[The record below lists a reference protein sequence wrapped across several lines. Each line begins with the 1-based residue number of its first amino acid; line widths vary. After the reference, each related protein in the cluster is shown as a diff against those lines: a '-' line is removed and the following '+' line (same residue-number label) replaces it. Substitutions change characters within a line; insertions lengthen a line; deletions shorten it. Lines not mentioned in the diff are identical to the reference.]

1 MLKVVV
7 FDCSSSWAT
16 DDPSVLAET
25 LSALRVFVAAFL
37 TCSRANRVAVIGA
50 RGAQSRHLLVEPE
63 EEEREEAAR
72 VAGKAV
78 EAVQSFLGNVE
89 GLSRFPGMAAALSM
103 ALCYGHAQHKAR
115 PQLGCQLL
123 VVSRSA
129 DEPPLYV
136 GMMNA
141 LFAAQR
147 AGTALDVLAVRS
159 TSSYLNQGASLTQG
173 LYVEA
178 AENFAPLLL
187 GYFLADAAARRAV
200 TLPSQPPVDS
210 RASCFCHGRPCEQGH
225 VCSMCLAIFCT
236 FVPVCSVCSSKFAL
250 PSLPS
255 AK

>member
-7 FDCSSSWAT
+7 FDCSSSWAAH
-16 DDPSVLAET
+16 DASVLAET

-50 RGAQSRHLLVEPE
+50 RGAHSQHLLVEPE
-63 EEEREEAAR
+63 DAEREEATR

-78 EAVQSFLGNVE
+78 EAVQGCLSDVE
-89 GLSRFPGMAAALSM
+89 HLSRFPGMAAAVSM
-103 ALCYGHAQHKAR
+103 ALCFGHAQRKAR
-115 PQLGCQLL
+115 SQLGCELL

-129 DEPPLYV
+129 DEPLLYV

-147 AGTALDVLAVRS
+147 SAVTMDVLAVRS
-159 TSSYLNQGASLTQG
+159 VSSYLNQGAALTHG

-178 AENFAPLLL
+178 ASGFAPLLL
-187 GYFLADAAARRAV
+187 GYFLADAAARKSV
-200 TLPSQPPVDS
+200 TLPSQPVVDS
-210 RASCFCHGRPCEQGH
+210 RASCFCHGRPCEMGH
-225 VCSMCLAIFCT
+225 VCSMCLAIFCS
-236 FVPVCSVCSSKFAL
+236 FVPVCSVCSSKLAL

-255 AK
+255 N